1 VVWGI
6 AIAYWKFGN
15 LDNRWAPASPAPA
28 SPAPA
33 PGAGPAGEK

>member
-28 SPAPA
+28 